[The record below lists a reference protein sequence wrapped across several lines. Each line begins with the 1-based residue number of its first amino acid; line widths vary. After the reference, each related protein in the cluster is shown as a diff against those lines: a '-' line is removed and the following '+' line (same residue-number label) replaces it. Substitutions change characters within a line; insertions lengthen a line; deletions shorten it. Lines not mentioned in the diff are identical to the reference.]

1 MADVVVTVP
10 QNIWEDWI
18 AEGDA
23 AGEPAS
29 GEEWGYY
36 MGGAKPP
43 VQPGDRVYIVAC
55 GALRGYAPLTRLVR
69 YEGRWVLC
77 REAGAVAVTIPEPI
91 KGFRGWRR
99 RWWKREDEVPF
110 PEWRHRGGHQAR
122 FGSPEEPKVEGRALS
137 LFDAAQTAPR
147 ARATTAPPST
157 SPAETTTAGPTPK
170 SPAPSPRAVIPAAKL
185 RGLLTQAGWP
195 REQQQRLLDFLDAC
209 RRIPTPGAEKARG
222 CPRFPVEVHPD
233 RVVLIEAA
241 WTYDPLS
248 AKPVAKPIEDGHEQT
263 FWRDDVARPWVRAV
277 APAQREAS

>member
-122 FGSPEEPKVEGRALS
+122 FGSLEEPKVEGRALS
-137 LFDAAQTAPR
+137 LFDACQTAPK
-147 ARATTAPPST
+147 ARASTSAPST
-157 SPAETTTAGPTPK
+157 SQAETTPAGPTPEA
-170 SPAPSPRAVIPAAKL
+170 PAAPPRRRGDEGSAPRSVIPAAKL
-185 RGLLTQAGWP
+185 RELRPFVGVATFPG
-195 REQQQRLLDFLDAC
+195 
-209 RRIPTPGAEKARG
+209 TPA
-222 CPRFPVEVHPD
+222 H
-233 RVVLIEAA
+233 L
-241 WTYDPLS
+241 
-248 AKPVAKPIEDGHEQT
+248 VALHT
-263 FWRDDVARPWVRAV
+263 R
-277 APAQREAS
+277 SSS